1 MGIRNKTKFYHLSM
15 FPVLLAQLAACMATA
30 LIIWL
35 AFGLVAGYSA
45 LLGGMI
51 AWLANGYFTYKAF
64 KYSGARSTAAIVQSL
79 WAGQF
84 GKMVLTA
91 VFFALVFLAVKPLA
105 VVAVFVGYI
114 VVQMTSF
121 IALILKK

>member
-1 MGIRNKTKFYHLSM
+1 MGIRNKTKFYRLSM
-15 FPVLLAQLAACMATA
+15 FPLLLAQLAACILAA
-30 LIIWL
+30 LIIWF
-35 AFGLVAGYSA
+35 AFGLVSGYSA
-45 LLGGMI
+45 LLGGLI
-51 AWLANGYFTYKAF
+51 ALLANSYFTYKAF
-64 KYSGARSTAAIVQSL
+64 KYSGARSAAAIVQSL

-105 VVAVFVGYI
+105 VLAFFAGYI